1 MIWYVKGRATTIKYK
16 KTWTFKSGVLVQL
29 VMLKIFIGFPGRSVV
44 KNPLANPRDEVQF
57 PAQIDPLENKMT
69 TLLIL
74 AWEIPWTEEPGG

>member
-1 MIWYVKGRATTIKYK
+1 
-16 KTWTFKSGVLVQL
+16 
-29 VMLKIFIGFPGRSVV
+29 MLKIFIGFPGRSVV